1 MILTFMQVVLKMGS
15 PEACNDIS
23 LDLEMQYFRLH
34 RRYTELESLGWG
46 PAICVQHI
54 VQVILV
60 QAEV

>member
-1 MILTFMQVVLKMGS
+1 MSS

-34 RRYTELESLGWG
+34 PRYTELESLGWG
-46 PAICVQHI
+46 PALGVQHV

-60 QAEV
+60 QAKV